1 MATRG
6 RTLVVAALKGAA
18 SGLAGVAGMTI
29 GEQVE
34 QALTKR
40 PDSFVPA
47 RALRALAGRRSSEGP
62 QSPVWNHAMHW
73 GTGALLGTLRGVWS
87 AVGMR
92 GASATAMFGVVRL
105 AFDQTV
111 ENTTGVG
118 APPTSWPRREV
129 AVDLLHKAVYAV
141 GTSLVA
147 DAIIRPVLS
156 RRRGATSH

>member
-1 MATRG
+1 MPAR
-6 RTLVVAALKGAA
+6 RHALLLAALRGAA
-18 SGLAGVAGMTI
+18 SGVAGVAVMTA

-47 RALRALAGRRSSEGP
+47 RALRGLLGRPASDAP
-62 QSPVWNHAMHW
+62 QSPLWNHAMHW
-73 GTGALLGTLRGVWS
+73 GTGALLGALRGVWS

-92 GASATAMFGVVRL
+92 GAAATGMFAVVRL

-111 ENTTGVG
+111 ENVTGVG
-118 APPTSWPRREV
+118 APPSSWPKREV

-141 GTSLVA
+141 ATSIVA
-147 DAIIRPVLS
+147 DRVVRPVLRSS
-156 RRRGATSH
+156 RGERSH

>member
-6 RTLVVAALKGAA
+6 RELLGAGLRGAA
-18 SGLAGVAGMTI
+18 SGLAGVAVMTL
-29 GEQVE
+29 GEQAE
-34 QALTKR
+34 QAITKR

-47 RALRALAGRRSSEGP
+47 RALRALTGRRSSDARQP
-62 QSPVWNHAMHW
+62 AAWNHAMHW
-73 GTGALLGTLRGVWS
+73 GTGALLGSLRGVWS

-92 GASATAMFGVVRL
+92 GASATAMFAVVRL

-118 APPTSWPRREV
+118 APPTTWPRREG

-141 GTSLVA
+141 ATSIVA
-147 DAIIRPVLS
+147 DAVVRPVLE
-156 RRRGATSH
+156 RRRGADSH

>member
-1 MATRG
+1 MAARG
-6 RTLVVAALKGAA
+6 RALLLAALKGAA
-18 SGLAGVAGMTI
+18 SGLAGAAVMTA
-29 GEQVE
+29 GEQAE

-47 RALRALAGRRSSEGP
+47 RALRALTGRRSSDAP
-62 QSPVWNHAMHW
+62 QSAPWNHAMHW

-92 GASATAMFGVVRL
+92 GASATAMFAVVRL

-111 ENTTGVG
+111 ENATGVG

-141 GTSLVA
+141 ATSLVA
-147 DAIIRPVLS
+147 DAVVRPVLK

>member
-6 RTLVVAALKGAA
+6 RTLLTAALQGAVC
-18 SGLAGVAGMTI
+18 GIAGVAVMTA
-29 GEQVE
+29 GERAE
-34 QALTKR
+34 QALTRR

-47 RALRALAGRRSSEGP
+47 RALRALAGKRSDEGP
-62 QSPVWNHAMHW
+62 QSPAWNHAMHW

-87 AVGMR
+87 VVGIR
-92 GASATAMFGVVRL
+92 GTSSTAMFAVVRL

-118 APPTSWPRREV
+118 APPRTWPRNEV

-141 GTSLVA
+141 ATSIAA
-147 DAIIRPVLS
+147 DALIRPVLE
-156 RRRGATSH
+156 RGRGATSH